1 MAFRRFY
8 RRTFLNR
15 RGHHAGAYALA
26 DITTEPGFTPDEQAK
41 RVSARLTIA
50 DCGRVVT
57 LDLDADTPAE
67 ARNALHKVRLLRDIL
82 DQSVDALER
91 AVEDAGLS
99 GGRKG

>member
-26 DITTEPGFTPDEQAK
+26 DITTEPGFTRDEQAK

-57 LDLDADTPAE
+57 LDLDADTPAD
-67 ARNALHKVRLLRDIL
+67 ARNALHKARLLRDIV
-82 DQSVDALER
+82 DRSVDALER
-91 AVEDAGLS
+91 AVADVGLS
-99 GGRKG
+99 SEDRG

>member
-26 DITTEPGFTPDEQAK
+26 DITTEPGVTRDKQAK

-67 ARNALHKVRLLRDIL
+67 ARNALHKARLLRDIL
-82 DQSVDALER
+82 DQSVEALER
-91 AVEDAGLS
+91 AVEDAGFS
-99 GGRKG
+99 GTRKG

>member
-26 DITTEPGFTPDEQAK
+26 DFTVEPGYTADDDAK
-41 RVSARLTIA
+41 RVSARLSIA

-57 LDLDADTPAE
+57 LDFDADTPAE
-67 ARNALHKVRLLRDIL
+67 ARNALHKARLLRDIL
-82 DQSVDALER
+82 EQSVDALER
-91 AVEDAGLS
+91 AVADAGLS

>member
-15 RGHHAGAYALA
+15 RGHHAGAYTLA
-26 DITTEPGFTPDEQAK
+26 DITTEPGFTRDEQAK

-57 LDLDADTPAE
+57 LDLDADTPAD
-67 ARNALHKVRLLRDIL
+67 ARNALHKARLLRDIV
-82 DQSVDALER
+82 DRSVDALER
-91 AVEDAGLS
+91 AVADAGLS
-99 GGRKG
+99 SERKG